1 VTGTLTVGS
10 NVGIGT
16 ISPGQALDVVGQ
28 GLFRSAPWAG
38 AVPGVAGT
46 VIGFDPSN
54 ANGTGF
60 LWSHTTTGVAT
71 RLWMDG
77 NPIIFAPAG
86 TERMRV
92 DSGGN
97 VGIGTQRPAEPLDVS
112 GRIKSGALTIGPW
125 PANPNGYTF
134 FGTNVLNQA
143 DAGNYALLQG
153 AAESRGVTFLN
164 SPVSI
169 QFRIRNADKMVLA
182 NNGQL
187 QILADSNPVRF
198 TAGWTGFP
206 DGIRN
211 GAEISNDTGTFRT
224 LMIVGNRSAGIGRRV
239 SVWDRLE
246 VNGPLVVQQQH
257 TIKIG
262 VPFGPYG
269 NDGIRGEPNLW
280 LDAADRVLIKSGFQT
295 RGMDIAERFKTVEQV
310 QAGHVVIFDEPTGAV
325 RLCDCAYDSRVIGIA
340 SADPAFILGLDPEH
354 MPIALCGRVPC
365 QVDADIAPIAVG
377 DLLTTSPTRG
387 HAQKVLQPDKAMG
400 AIIGKAL
407 GKLDAGQAKIPALV
421 LLQ

>member
-1 VTGTLTVGS
+1 
-10 NVGIGT
+10 
-16 ISPGQALDVVGQ
+16 
-28 GLFRSAPWAG
+28 
-38 AVPGVAGT
+38 
-46 VIGFDPSN
+46 
-54 ANGTGF
+54 
-60 LWSHTTTGVAT
+60 
-71 RLWMDG
+71 
-77 NPIIFAPAG
+77 
-86 TERMRV
+86 
-92 DSGGN
+92 
-97 VGIGTQRPAEPLDVS
+97 
-112 GRIKSGALTIGPW
+112 
-125 PANPNGYTF
+125 
-134 FGTNVLNQA
+134 
-143 DAGNYALLQG
+143 
-153 AAESRGVTFLN
+153 
-164 SPVSI
+164 
-169 QFRIRNADKMVLA
+169 MVLA

-206 DGIRN
+206 DGITN
-211 GAEISNDTGTFRT
+211 GAEISNDTGTYRT

-262 VPFGPYG
+262 VPSGPYG

-325 RLCDCAYDSRVIGIA
+325 RLCDGAYDSRVIGIA

-387 HAQKVLQPDKAMG
+387 HAQKVLQPDKAIG
-400 AIIGKAL
+400 AVIGKAL
-407 GKLDAGQAKIPALV
+407 GKLDAGQGKIPALV